1 MIRRHIS
8 AIADA
13 VAAMAVA
20 VSIGVVTSQGAAGQD
35 KIKVGFL
42 EDQTGEIAPFT
53 LPKVRAAQ
61 LTVEEIN
68 AAGGI
73 LGRQLELIMYDPQFD
88 NAKFQEFARRL
99 LERDKVDVIFA
110 GSTSASRE
118 AVRPVVNKNDA
129 LYFYTTQYE
138 GGVCDA
144 NMIANGA
151 VPEQQL
157 TPLVDWMME
166 KYGKRVYTIA
176 ADYNFGQ
183 ISAEWTRNLV
193 EKNGGEIVGE
203 ELIPLGVSQFGQTI
217 QNIQKAKP
225 DWLMSFMVGQS
236 QHSFYP
242 QAQAAGLKLPMA
254 SSAHIAVAGEHKRYP
269 PPTLENMHVTDNW
282 FEELEGE
289 KAAEFRK
296 KWHAKFPNETYI
308 SDHAENTYVAFY
320 LYKKAAEMAGAIDKD
335 SIRKAIATGNVCVDG
350 PEGEVCI
357 DPRSQHVSHPITLI
371 KVNADHSL
379 STLQRWD
386 KIEPYWLAEIG
397 CDLTKKDH
405 NEQYTPSHLP
415 KSD

>member
-1 MIRRHIS
+1 MIHRIAQTAA
-8 AIADA
+8 AIA
-13 VAAMAVA
+13 AALVC
-20 VSIGVVTSQGAAGQD
+20 VGVTAPQGNAAD

-61 LTVEEIN
+61 LTVDEIN
-68 AAGGI
+68 ANGGI
-73 LGRQLELIMYDPQFD
+73 LGRQLELIMYDPQFG

-99 LERDKVDVIFA
+99 IESDKVDVLFA

-118 AVRPVVNKNDA
+118 AVRPVVDKNNT

-138 GGVCDA
+138 GGVCDS
-144 NMIANGA
+144 NEVSTGA
-151 VPEQQL
+151 IPEQQL
-157 TPLVDWMME
+157 TPLVEWMIQ

-193 EKNGGEIVGE
+193 KKFGGEVLGE

-269 PPTLENMHVTDNW
+269 PPMLEGMHVTSNW
-282 FEELEGE
+282 FEELEGP
-289 KAAEFRK
+289 AAQAFRD
-296 KWHAKFPNETYI
+296 KWHARWPNEPYI

-320 LYKKAAEMAGAIDKD
+320 LFKKAAEMSGGIDKD
-335 SIRKAIATGNVCVDG
+335 SVRKAIATGNVCVDG
-350 PEGEVCI
+350 PEGQVCI
-357 DPRSQHVSHPITLI
+357 DPKSQHATHAITLI
-371 KVNADHSL
+371 NVNADHSL
-379 STLQRWD
+379 TTIKKWD
-386 KIEPYWLAEIG
+386 KIEPYWLGEIG
-397 CDLTKKDH
+397 CDLTKKDP
-405 NEQYTPSHLP
+405 QDQFTPSHLP
-415 KSD
+415 EKD

>member
-1 MIRRHIS
+1 MTRKQLKG
-8 AIADA
+8 A
-13 VAAMAVA
+13 VAAAA
-20 VSIGVVTSQGAAGQD
+20 TLACIGVAAPQLAAQD

-61 LTVEEIN
+61 LTVDEIN

-99 LERDKVDVIFA
+99 LEHDKVDVIFA

-144 NMIANGA
+144 NMVATGA

-157 TPLVDWMME
+157 TPLVEWMME

-183 ISAEWTRNLV
+183 ISAEWTRKLV

-203 ELIPLGVSQFGQTI
+203 ELIPLGVSQFGQTV

-236 QHSFYP
+236 QHSYYP

-269 PPTLENMHVTDNW
+269 PPTLENMHVTSNW
-282 FEELEGE
+282 FEELEGD
-289 KAAEFRK
+289 KASAFRD
-296 KWHAKFPNETYI
+296 KWLSRYPKETYI
-308 SDHAENTYVAFY
+308 SDHAENTYVGFY

-335 SIRKAIATGNVCVDG
+335 SIRKAIATGKVCVDS

-357 DPRSQHVSHPITLI
+357 DPRSQHVSHAVTLI
-371 KVNADHSL
+371 KVNADHSV
-379 STLQRWD
+379 STLHRWD
-386 KIEPYWLAEIG
+386 KIDPYWLADIG
-397 CDLTKKDH
+397 CDLTKNDH
-405 NEQYTPSHLP
+405 NDQYTPSHLP
-415 KSD
+415 KKD